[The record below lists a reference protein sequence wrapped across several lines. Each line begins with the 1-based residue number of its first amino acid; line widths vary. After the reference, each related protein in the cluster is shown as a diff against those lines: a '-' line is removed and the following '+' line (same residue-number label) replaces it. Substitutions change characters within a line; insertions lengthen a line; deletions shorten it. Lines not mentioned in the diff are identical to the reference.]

1 MAEISRRHCLS
12 VEFTGD
18 MNESV
23 GRTFRGGFQN
33 FLKAVSILNSDSVG
47 GKRDS
52 ADAYDGAA
60 ISHTADRFPG
70 SRVIADRNNYR
81 GGR

>member
-1 MAEISRRHCLS
+1 MK
-12 VEFTGD
+12 
-18 MNESV
+18 ESV
-23 GRTFRGGFQN
+23 GGTFRGNFQN
-33 FLKAVSILNSDSVG
+33 FLKAVAILNSDSVG
-47 GKRDS
+47 GERDS

-60 ISHTADRFPG
+60 ISHTTDRIPG